1 MLRGY
6 CIAFFFFIT
15 VCLFLV
21 EINSF
26 PLEKKITRFLK
37 FFSESQWDWHRKH
50 SSIFSSGLK
59 LNFEGNAL
67 WSFRLQM
74 IEIFLFLLSVHLGR
88 KVKIN
93 ALKSGKISQV
103 LCFLF
108 KHQWSDLL
116 LVVTDTKRGKGVCRN
131 DPFLQCA
138 CLPDS
143 FWPAPFGSNGR
154 VSKIR
159 SFVFVCGIF
168 PTGNFGTH

>member
-6 CIAFFFFIT
+6 CIAFFFLVT
-15 VCLFLV
+15 VCLFPV
-21 EINSF
+21 ETNSF
-26 PLEKKITRFLK
+26 PHEKKITLFLK
-37 FFSESQWDWHRKH
+37 FFSESQWDRHRKH

-59 LNFEGNAL
+59 LNFEGNAV
-67 WSFRLQM
+67 WSFKLQM
-74 IEIFLFLLSVHLGR
+74 IEILLSLLSVHLGR
-88 KVKIN
+88 KVKID
-93 ALKSGKISQV
+93 ALKRGKISQV

-116 LVVTDTKRGKGVCRN
+116 LIVTGINRGKGVCRK

-159 SFVFVCGIF
+159 SFHLCLWDI
-168 PTGNFGTH
+168 PNW